1 MTKFK
6 VLETIRS
13 SFRIVWQEPSIIGI
27 FLIPVLLAAAVFFIP
42 SSILG
47 LWSILALKDVT
58 DFMSLLL
65 YLPTIL
71 LTFSIILILGLIAVW
86 IAMTGI
92 GGLILKVEA
101 KMRRR
106 KMEFCEALRKG
117 FKNSGRM
124 FVAYLAE
131 EGITTLGY
139 IFFIIPGIY
148 LAMRLALVLP
158 ACILGKK
165 GFGVKRSWQA
175 TRGNFWRILLLVAIW
190 AAMFLITSFI
200 PFLIVTWILLFPAY
214 LTALTLVYMK
224 LRR

>member
-6 VLETIRS
+6 VLETIRN
-13 SFRIVWQEPSIIGI
+13 SFRIVWQEPSIVGI
-27 FLIPVLLAAAVFFIP
+27 FLVPVLVAAAVFFIP

-47 LWSILALKDVT
+47 LWSVLALEDVT

-86 IAMTGI
+86 IAMTGV
-92 GGLILKVEA
+92 GGLMLKVEA
-101 KMRRR
+101 KTR
-106 KMEFCEALRKG
+106 KKKMKFCEALKKG
-117 FKNSGRM
+117 FRNSGRL
-124 FVAYLAE
+124 FIAYLGE
-131 EGITTLGY
+131 ESITALGY

-158 ACILGKK
+158 ACILGKR
-165 GFGVKRSWQA
+165 GFGIKRSWQA

-190 AAMFLITSFI
+190 TAMFSITSFI
-200 PFLIVTWILLFPAY
+200 PFLIITWILLFPAY